1 MAGSHLKVKSSS
13 SVKGTLLETLGVKGM
28 SDIIS
33 IKLKLTPTDAKMVIR
48 SAFERSALLDSSKVQ
63 VETSGSQVTL
73 RGKVRNY
80 AERDE
85 AERAA
90 WAAPGVLSVDNNLI
104 VQWSR
109 FSE

>member
-1 MAGSHLKVKSSS
+1 MKSSGG
-13 SVKGTLLETLGVKGM
+13 VKGTLLETLGVKGV
-28 SDIIS
+28 SDMIS
-33 IKLKLTPTDAKMVIR
+33 IKLKLTTTDAKMEIR
-48 SAFERSALLDSSKVQ
+48 LAFERSALLDSNKVQ

-85 AERAA
+85 AERVA
-90 WAAPGVLSVDNNLI
+90 WAALGVLSVDNDLI
-104 VQWSR
+104 VQWSH